1 MNNKRLELEL
11 IRKRVKLQSQQHQ
24 PKQDEISIF
33 HPLLT
38 GWTQPEYDEMIADQ
52 QESES
57 EQIDPSPS
65 VQLELFEKNF
75 TNNLF
80 VRELLSIFY

>member
-11 IRKRVKLQSQQHQ
+11 IRKEVKNQSQQHQ
-24 PKQDEISIF
+24 PKSDEISIF

-52 QESES
+52 QVSES
-57 EQIDPSPS
+57 EQKVPSLS
-65 VQLELFEKNF
+65 VQLELFDLEDQRPV
-75 TNNLF
+75 THWTRTLF
-80 VRELLSIFY
+80 P